1 MEYLT
6 LLILSYI
13 TLLFLSF
20 LFNKRLSKTGKI
32 LHRCLYY
39 IPCVFLLFVYL
50 AIFLVMYSLNAF
62 WKSRIFFRPM
72 KMVNCPIGE
81 ENRIST
87 LLSPLDLLFQVSDE
101 YFVSVDAMCV
111 LKGEFSIAKF
121 KDSLLRDFA
130 FAKDAKGRLLYPK
143 LTQVVKERSLYS
155 TWEYY
160 PDFNIDDHVV
170 EKWVDLSV
178 EADVRQFLS
187 EMNQKR
193 IPSHQPGFQFFVLH
207 DKHTT
212 QYTEDSMTYVVY
224 RLDHTLG
231 DGLTFVRIFTNSLGK
246 PLTEED
252 KPKLEA
258 LFRKFDSSPRIN
270 SFRNLLFLALLS
282 PLYLADMLELE
293 PANFFNRKNRNI
305 RRKYLAYSPP
315 LDFKKVSTIKRR
327 TSTSV
332 NDVFLMLLGQA
343 IQSYLLEKGEKPDS
357 AKFVSF
363 YQAISFNTQLNS
375 DSDHMSNNAMTIRIK
390 LPVHTLDWRKQL
402 NEIHSAMLEIKLS
415 LVPVFNLFM
424 AIGISFIPKYVRNVT
439 QKMVLRTFST
449 GTLANVP
456 GPDVKLTLAGVPI
469 DRMAVFMPL
478 PAGLTL
484 GSVFLTYGDQLSVSI
499 SVDGSICAE
508 PEVIIEH
515 FIKRLDD
522 IYQAVSSNED
532 LK

>member
-50 AIFLVMYSLNAF
+50 AIFLVMYSLDAF
-62 WKSRIFFRPM
+62 WKSRLFFRPM
-72 KMVNCPIGE
+72 KLEDCPIGE

-101 YFVSVDAMCV
+101 DFVSVDGIFK
-111 LKGEFSIAKF
+111 LKGEFSVAKF
-121 KDSLLRDFA
+121 KDTVLRDFA

-231 DGLTFVRIFTNSLGK
+231 DGLTFVRIFMNSLGK

-252 KPKLEA
+252 RTKLEI
-258 LFRKFDSSPRIN
+258 LFQKFGNSPIVD
-270 SFRNLLFLALLS
+270 SFRNLLLLALLS
-282 PLYLADMLELE
+282 PLYLADFLELE
-293 PANFFNRKNRNI
+293 PANFFRKNINT
-305 RRKYLAYSPP
+305 RKKYFAYSPP

-343 IQSYLLEKGEKPDS
+343 MQSYLLEKGEKPDRV
-357 AKFVSF
+357 KFVSLV
-363 YQAISFNTQLNS
+363 QAISLNVSLNS
-375 DSDHMSNNAMTIRIK
+375 GSNMSNNFVGVRVKIPLR
-390 LPVHTLDWRKQL
+390 LLDWRNQL
-402 NEIHSAMLEIKLS
+402 NEIHSAMLELKTSMMPL
-415 LVPVFNLFM
+415 FNLYVVLILSYF
-424 AIGISFIPKYVRNVT
+424 PKSIRIKA
-439 QKMVLRTFST
+439 QKITFRLLGTGVLT
-449 GTLANVP
+449 NVP
-456 GPDVKLTLAGVPI
+456 GPDVTMSLAGVPI
-469 DRMAVFMPL
+469 DGMTLFMPL
-478 PAGLTL
+478 TTGLSF
-484 GSVFLTYGDQLSVSI
+484 GAAFLTYGQQLNVSI
-499 SVDGSICAE
+499 SVNGSICTN
-508 PEVIIEH
+508 PEVIVGH
-515 FIKRLDD
+515 FMKRLDD
-522 IYQAVSSNED
+522 VYQAVSQS
-532 LK
+532 